1 MGGSNLYGHAKKVL
15 EYSILD
21 IISKALERKHESL
34 SNYQD
39 ALKRLV
45 KLRKVIARAPGV
57 SFMRVQPTSD
67 KAWIGEYGKT
77 SRIIFC

>member
-39 ALKRLV
+39 PLKRLV
-45 KLRKVIARAPGV
+45 KLREVMARTPGV
-57 SFMRVQPTSD
+57 SFMRIQPISV
-67 KAWIGEYGKT
+67 KAWIGGVWKN
-77 SRIIFC
+77 IKNHFC

>member
-1 MGGSNLYGHAKKVL
+1 MGGSNLYGHAKKVP

-39 ALKRLV
+39 PLKRLV
-45 KLRKVIARAPGV
+45 KLREVMARTPGV
-57 SFMRVQPTSD
+57 SFMRIQPTSV